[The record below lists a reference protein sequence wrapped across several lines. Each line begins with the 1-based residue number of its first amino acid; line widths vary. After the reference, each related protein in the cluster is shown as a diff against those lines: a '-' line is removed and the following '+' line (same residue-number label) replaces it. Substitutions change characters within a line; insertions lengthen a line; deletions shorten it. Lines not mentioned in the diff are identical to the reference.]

1 MNQPT
6 DASFSRRTLEAGLE
20 GLPLVIQGIGT
31 MTKSL
36 KAYGAGVALNGL
48 VGLKQTV
55 DESQRFLEIYWHP
68 DHINPKPNYFRLGSG
83 LLNVAGA
90 AAYGASS
97 MGLLSAHI
105 GGAGAI
111 AQGISYYST
120 QLLPQD
126 AGMYYPALPSHAPAP
141 HSPAA
146 PAPSPDRP
154 AMSTA
159 PAPNAAIAQ
168 AARAH
173 RPVRED
179 AESVHGTEGVRGNEG
194 VGPRAGSPGPSV
206 SYSRPAS
213 VVSNAAASQRS
224 RSPRVR

>member
-1 MNQPT
+1 MNQPM
-6 DASFSRRTLEAGLE
+6 DASFSRRALEAGLE
-20 GLPLVIQGIGT
+20 GLPLVIQGVGT

-68 DHINPKPNYFRLGSG
+68 DQINPKPNYFRLGSG

-90 AAYGASS
+90 AAYGASGT
-97 MGLLSAHI
+97 GLLNAYI

-126 AGMYYPALPSHAPAP
+126 AGMYYPPLPSHAPAP
-141 HSPAA
+141 QPPGT
-146 PAPSPDRP
+146 PAPPPDRP
-154 AMSTA
+154 ATPDA
-159 PAPNAAIAQ
+159 PVPNAAIAQ

-173 RPVRED
+173 LPARDD
-179 AESVHGTEGVRGNEG
+179 AESVRGRESG
-194 VGPRAGSPGPSV
+194 GPLADSARPSV
-206 SYSRPAS
+206 SYRRPAS
-213 VVSNAAASQRS
+213 VVSKSTASRRS
-224 RSPRVR
+224 RSPMGR

>member
-1 MNQPT
+1 MNEPT
-6 DASFSRRTLEAGLE
+6 NASFSRRTLEAGLE
-20 GLPLVIQGIGT
+20 GLPLIVQGIGT

-68 DHINPKPNYFRLGSG
+68 DQINPKPNYFRLGSG

-97 MGLLSAHI
+97 TGLLSAYV

-126 AGMYYPALPSHAPAP
+126 AGMYYPALPSHGPAP
-141 HSPAA
+141 STPAT

-154 AMSTA
+154 VTPDPPS
-159 PAPNAAIAQ
+159 PNAAIAQ

-173 RPVRED
+173 LPARD
-179 AESVHGTEGVRGNEG
+179 GAESVRGREAGERRADSPRPGV
-194 VGPRAGSPGPSV
+194 P
-206 SYSRPAS
+206 YSRPAS
-213 VVSNAAASQRS
+213 VVSRATASQRS
-224 RSPRVR
+224 RSPLGR